1 MASFMSNPP
10 ADPWRYETAIQD
22 IEITIRRIESGE
34 LDLEDVVEQ
43 FQIASQTLQ
52 TCRTFLQQKQAQVDL
67 VIEQLSDPEPAMSAE
82 DLVEDE
88 DIEF

>member
-1 MASFMSNPP
+1 MSTPP
-10 ADPWRYETAIQD
+10 DNSWHYETAIRD

-43 FQIASQTLQ
+43 FQAASQTLQ

-67 VIEQLSDPEPAMSAE
+67 VIEQLSDPPQSLDVE
-82 DLVEDE
+82 EDE
-88 DIEF
+88 DEIEF